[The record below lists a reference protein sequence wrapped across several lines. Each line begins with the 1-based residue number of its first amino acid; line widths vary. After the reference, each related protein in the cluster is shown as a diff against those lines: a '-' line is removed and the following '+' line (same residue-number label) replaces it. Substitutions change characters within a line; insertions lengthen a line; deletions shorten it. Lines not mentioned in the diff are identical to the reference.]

1 MKSFTDKIPR
11 TNDKLK
17 LELLKKILPFDLAD
31 SYVDFY
37 NQGMLE
43 YKILNILLNE
53 LQNKK
58 DFEKKMMVLEESFDM
73 LRAVFDEEPEKI
85 MILFKEL
92 LEPIL

>member
-1 MKSFTDKIPR
+1 M
-11 TNDKLK
+11 
-17 LELLKKILPFDLAD
+17 
-31 SYVDFY
+31 DFY

-58 DFEKKMMVLEESFDM
+58 DFEKKMMVLEESFDT
-73 LRAVFDEEPEKI
+73 LRAVFDEEPEKV

>member
-1 MKSFTDKIPR
+1 M
-11 TNDKLK
+11 
-17 LELLKKILPFDLAD
+17 
-31 SYVDFY
+31 DFY

-58 DFEKKMMVLEESFDM
+58 DFEKKMMVLEESFDT
-73 LRAVFDEEPEKI
+73 LRAVFDDEPEKI

>member
-1 MKSFTDKIPR
+1 M
-11 TNDKLK
+11 
-17 LELLKKILPFDLAD
+17 
-31 SYVDFY
+31 DFY

-58 DFEKKMMVLEESFDM
+58 DFEKKMMVLEESFDT